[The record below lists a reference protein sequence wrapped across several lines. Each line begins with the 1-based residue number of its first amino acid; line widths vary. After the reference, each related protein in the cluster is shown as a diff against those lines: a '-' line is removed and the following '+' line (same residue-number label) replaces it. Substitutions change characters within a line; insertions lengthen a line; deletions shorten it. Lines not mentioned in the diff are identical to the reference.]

1 MSRLFGSDGI
11 KGIANTELTA
21 EIAFKIGFSAALVLI
36 AKTDTAPKIL
46 VGRDTRISGHMLES
60 ALVAGI
66 CSAGANAECV
76 GIVPAPAIA
85 YLARKY
91 KMDAGVSISASH
103 RSMEYNGIKIF
114 DSDGFKISSEMEDRI
129 EAYASGSLRFPE
141 PKIGGELGKIS
152 RSTTAMR
159 DYVDLVKETVG
170 ADLSGMKVAIDC
182 ANGAAYQCAKLCF
195 KELGADV
202 DILNNVPNGKN
213 INDNCGSAHIETLA
227 AYVAKNKCSFGLA
240 MDGDGDHLRACDE
253 NGAIIPDEM
262 LAALCSDMLNDDSKA
277 NDGLVSAVCLASLY
291 KEKGLPMSELI
302 KI

>member
-1 MSRLFGSDGI
+1 MSRLFGTDGI
-11 KGIANTELTA
+11 KGIANTELSA
-21 EIAFKIGFSAALVLI
+21 EIAFKIGFSAALVLF

-66 CSAGANAECV
+66 CSAGAHAECV
-76 GIVPAPAIA
+76 GVVPSPAIA

-114 DSDGFKISSEMEDRI
+114 DSDGFKLSDEMEDRI
-129 EAYASGSLRFPE
+129 EAYASGELPLPE
-141 PKIGGELGKIS
+141 PKIGGELGKVS

-159 DYVDLVKETVG
+159 DYVDLVKATVG
-170 ADLSGMKVAIDC
+170 TDLSGMKVAIDC
-182 ANGAAYQCAKLCF
+182 ANGAAYECAKLCF

-213 INDNCGSAHIETLA
+213 INDNCGSAHMETLM
-227 AYVAKNKCSFGLA
+227 AYVTKHGCDFGLA
-240 MDGDGDHLRACDE
+240 MDGDGDHLKACDE
-253 NGAIIPDEM
+253 NGAVISEEKIVV
-262 LAALCSDMLNDDSKA
+262 LCADMLDDNSKA
-277 NDGLVSAVCLASLY
+277 NDGLVSAICLASQY
-291 KEKGLPMSELI
+291 KKNGLPMSELV
-302 KI
+302 KK